1 MTTKGTSVIDRIQ
14 QEIDVWQKRRD
25 VIHED
30 LNKFAVELSATSQV
44 ALIFEMTRIDA
55 HIKDMKDEL
64 AEMQWQSIVSDY
76 HKNIRD
82 DKLGA

>member
-1 MTTKGTSVIDRIQ
+1 MDKIQ
-14 QEIDVWQKRRD
+14 EEIDVWQKRRD
-25 VIHED
+25 VIRND
-30 LNKFAVELSATSQV
+30 LNTLAAELSATSQV
-44 ALIFEMTRIDA
+44 ALIKEIVVIDA

-64 AEMQWQSIVSDY
+64 ADMQWQSIVSDY